1 VTPCDDCT
9 AARESNG
16 NWRRFNNRACI
27 YCAARLIQRTAPSV
41 LGIPAGEC
49 QPRRTAA
56 LEVAVAA
63 GLDEALI
70 RKLAKGPLALEPL
83 PEKEKKK

>member
-1 VTPCDDCT
+1 MIPCDDCAT
-9 AARESNG
+9 ARECNG
-16 NWRRFNNRACI
+16 NWSRFNNRACA

-41 LGIPAGEC
+41 LGIPTAEC
-49 QPRRTAA
+49 AARRKAS
-56 LEVAVAA
+56 LKVAVDA

-70 RKLAKGPLALEPL
+70 RKLTKGPLALEPL